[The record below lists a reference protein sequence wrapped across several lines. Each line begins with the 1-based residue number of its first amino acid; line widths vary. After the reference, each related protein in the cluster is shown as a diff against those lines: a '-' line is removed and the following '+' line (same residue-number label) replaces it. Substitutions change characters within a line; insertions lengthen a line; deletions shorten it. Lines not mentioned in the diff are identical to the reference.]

1 MIFTTSELLKEK
13 KKNIPEILEDVC
25 VDSTWI
31 FDYKIVIPSRE
42 SFVFLKNNNS
52 NPPLKKKIIL
62 QIKIHARVFCTLF
75 VRISYQQ
82 SCHTRYLWKWYQIV
96 PPSKI
101 PPYQNYFS
109 LKKNDKSFVKL
120 YQKIMP
126 KFNVFKQ
133 ATFNN
138 LLLRSDK

>member
-13 KKNIPEILEDVC
+13 KKIPEILENVC

-62 QIKIHARVFCTLF
+62 QITKLKYMLEYFALCLCAYLINKAAILDTCENDIKLCPPQKYPLTKTTF
-75 VRISYQQ
+75 
-82 SCHTRYLWKWYQIV
+82 LWKKWQKLCKIV
-96 PPSKI
+96 PKNNAEI
-101 PPYQNYFS
+101 QCIQTGYF
-109 LKKNDKSFVKL
+109 
-120 YQKIMP
+120 
-126 KFNVFKQ
+126 
-133 ATFNN
+133 
-138 LLLRSDK
+138 